1 MLEIL
6 LARGM
11 EAETKLKFISEQ
23 CGIVITKPLSK
34 KVSGMCNLGIG
45 ILEEGRKEGRK
56 DGRDQERAKFLEV
69 AAQLVRDG
77 RLALEEATQRFGF
90 SESELRAAL

>member
-45 ILEEGRKEGRK
+45 ILEEGRK
-56 DGRDQERAKFLEV
+56 DGRDPERAKFLEV